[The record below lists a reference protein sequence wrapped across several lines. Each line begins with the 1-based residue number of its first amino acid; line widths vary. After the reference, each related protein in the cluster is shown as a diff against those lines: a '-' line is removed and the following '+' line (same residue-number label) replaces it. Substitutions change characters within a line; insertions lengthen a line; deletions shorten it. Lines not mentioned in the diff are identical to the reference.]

1 MGGSYVFVQSC
12 NLKCLTVSFYYLA
25 KCFVEV
31 VVIMFG
37 LNEGRFC

>member
-1 MGGSYVFVQSC
+1 MFLFDC
-12 NLKCLTVSFYYLA
+12 FFDNFA

-37 LNEGRFC
+37 LDEGRFC